1 MTDSSVD
8 EYTSKRVVPL
18 TSINAHPLS
27 AVRRPS
33 SVVLALIALYAF
45 TLSWLSL
52 ERDAAHLSN
61 ALDLGYYSN
70 TLWNTIHG
78 APFRFTTYHAAN
90 FVFPEFDPNVARK
103 PDDLLA
109 FHVEPILLPL
119 SLLYAIWPDPRALL
133 IVQSLVLASG
143 AWPAY
148 QIARRRF
155 AQHTVVPVLFAII
168 YLISPS
174 LVGAN
179 LSDFHPVT
187 FSAAFGLWAFD
198 ALERRAYARYFVW
211 VVLLLSLKE
220 EMGLMV
226 AMLGVYTILV
236 EAGLAPVLS
245 FLEGRPRGYA
255 PTLLRTAQL
264 RAWLSQPLVR
274 VGLATIAIAALWT
287 VIAILIQRDAAGRQ
301 LSLFAARYNWLGTTP
316 RAMMTTALT
325 TPALLN
331 WLRQPE
337 IVRYFT
343 FLLAQSGFAALFAP
357 ELMLI
362 ALPETAINA
371 FSSFDWQRS
380 GLAHY
385 SAPIV
390 PWLVVGAIVGSVR
403 VSNLQSKTI
412 NFKLPLLPF
421 AVLLLVAWQAFWAGQ
436 LPLTQGFTPY
446 SVSAHDLRLSGVMA
460 QIPPGAKVSA
470 QSDVYPHV
478 PERADLYLF
487 PTIDDADYILLD
499 VTGQTY
505 PIQAGEYVET
515 IRQIIDESPA
525 GIVAAEDGY
534 LLLARSAGAKD
545 ALPDSFFSFARAIGN
560 GAQHPM
566 DVHVGDSLQ
575 LLGYDFDWIPPR
587 QGPAPFA
594 TIRTYWRSVRPIDER
609 LRFVYR
615 FYAPGGSLANAE
627 HSSPT
632 ERWLPTTRWQPG
644 QVYIIEQRAVQAPH
658 GTKIGIRAE
667 SGDPAAPIVLSPTAA
682 PDALVEDGV
691 IRLLIAQ

>member
-1 MTDSSVD
+1 M
-8 EYTSKRVVPL
+8 R
-18 TSINAHPLS
+18 AGFFRHFHPS
-27 AVRRPS
+27 AFILFS
-33 SVVLALIALYAF
+33 FALYAF

-90 FVFPEFDPNVARK
+90 FVFPEFDPNVVRK

-119 SLLYAIWPDPRALL
+119 SFLYAVWPDPRALL

-148 QIARRRF
+148 QLARRRF
-155 AQHTVVPVLFAII
+155 AQQRVVPVVFAII

-198 ALERRAYARYFVW
+198 ALERRAYLRYFVW
-211 VVLLLSLKE
+211 VILLLSLKE
-220 EMGLMV
+220 EMGLLV
-226 AMLGVYTILV
+226 AMLGIYTVLV
-236 EAGLAPVLS
+236 GAFAGTPLRIRMAGGWDERPTESVAGVLPNVTTATGRAGWQRFRSRLA
-245 FLEGRPRGYA
+245 EPR
-255 PTLLRTAQL
+255 
-264 RAWLSQPLVR
+264 VR
-274 VGLATIAIAALWT
+274 VGLATIAVAALWT
-287 VIAILIQRDAAGRQ
+287 AIAILIQRDAAGRQ
-301 LSLFAARYNWLGTTP
+301 LSLFAARYNWLGATP
-316 RAMMTTALT
+316 RAMLATALT
-325 TPALLN
+325 TPALFN

-337 IVRYFT
+337 ILRYFV

-357 ELMLI
+357 ELLLI
-362 ALPETAINA
+362 ALPEIAINA

-390 PWLVVGAIVGSVR
+390 PWLVIGVIIGAAR
-403 VSNLQSKTI
+403 LSNLQSKI
-412 NFKLPLLPF
+412 YNLEFRIIPF
-421 AVLLLVAWQAFWAGQ
+421 AVLLLVAWQAFSAGQ

-446 SVSAHDLRLSGVMA
+446 TVSAHDLRLAGVVA

-470 QSDVYPHV
+470 QSDLYPHV

-515 IRQIIDESPA
+515 IRQIIDESRA
-525 GIVAAEDGY
+525 GIVAAQDGY

-545 ALPDSFFSFARAIGN
+545 ALPDSFFSFARAMGN
-560 GAQHPM
+560 AAQHPM
-566 DVHVGDSLQ
+566 DVLVGESLQ
-575 LLGYDFDWIPPR
+575 LLGYDFEWIPPR

-594 TIRTYWRSVRPIDER
+594 TIRTYWRSLRPIDDR

-615 FYAPGGSLANAE
+615 FYAPDGSLANAE

-632 ERWLPTTRWQPG
+632 ERWLPTTRWQHG
-644 QVYIIEQRAVQAPH
+644 QVYLVEQRAVQAPR
-658 GTKIGIRAE
+658 GTKIGIRIE
-667 SGDPAAPIVLSPTAA
+667 SGDPAAPTVLSPASA
-682 PDALVEDGV
+682 PDALVEEGV

>member
-1 MTDSSVD
+1 VQTSSSSD
-8 EYTSKRVVPL
+8 FHQRP
-18 TSINAHPLS
+18 SIIHRSSS

-33 SVVLALIALYAF
+33 SVVLALIALYAC

-90 FVFPEFDPNVARK
+90 FVFPEFDPNVVRK
-103 PDDLLA
+103 PDNLLA

-119 SLLYAIWPDPRALL
+119 SLIYAVWPDPRALL

-148 QIARRRF
+148 QFARRRL
-155 AQHTVVPVLFAII
+155 AQHKGVPVLFAII

-198 ALERRAYARYFVW
+198 AWERRAYLRYFVW

-220 EMGLMV
+220 EMGLLV

-236 EAGLAPVLS
+236 GAKPRS
-245 FLEGRPRGYA
+245 RPSTPAMSRA
-255 PTLLRTAQL
+255 AHL

-274 VGLATIAIAALWT
+274 VGLATIAMAALWT
-287 VIAILIQRDAAGRQ
+287 TIAILIQRDAAGRQ
-301 LSLFAARYNWLGTTP
+301 LSLFAARYNWLDTTP
-316 RAMMTTALT
+316 RAMITTALT
-325 TPALLN
+325 TPALLD

-337 IVRYFT
+337 ILRYFA
-343 FLLAQSGFAALFAP
+343 FLLAQSGFAAIFAP
-357 ELMLI
+357 ELLLI
-362 ALPETAINA
+362 ALPEIAINA

-390 PWLVVGAIVGSVR
+390 PWLVIGAIIGTARLS
-403 VSNLQSKTI
+403 T
-412 NFKLPLLPF
+412 LPPGIYPRKFPFIPF
-421 AVLLLVAWQAFWAGQ
+421 AVLLLVASQAFWAGQ

-446 SVSAHDLRLSGVMA
+446 AVSAHDLRLAGVVA

-470 QSDVYPHV
+470 QSDLYPHV

-487 PTIDDADYILLD
+487 PTIDDANYILLD

-505 PIQAGEYVET
+505 PIQAGEYAET
-515 IRQIIDESPA
+515 IRQIINESPA

-545 ALPDSFFSFARAIGN
+545 ALPDSFFSFARAMGN
-560 GAQHPM
+560 AAQHPM
-566 DVHVGDSLQ
+566 DVRVGETLQ

-594 TIRTYWRSVRPIDER
+594 TIRTYWRSLRPIDDR
-609 LRFVYR
+609 MRFVYR
-615 FYAPGGSLANAE
+615 LYAPGGSLANAE

-644 QVYIIEQRAVQAPH
+644 QVYIIEQRAVQAPR
-658 GTKIGIRAE
+658 GTKIGIRVE
-667 SGDPAAPIVLSPTAA
+667 SGDPAAPVALSPIAA